1 MVHKKLCGVSKKI
14 NLGMVGLGAGPRRV
28 CVRGRR
34 LLAGVVDLQRRVIAW
49 APAFLWAGLLIG
61 LSSFREVPR
70 IVSFAVNDKL
80 VHLVVYSVLGLTL
93 AWGKRYGRSNIPHL
107 ALIALGA
114 MYGAID
120 ETYQRLVPGRIPDMA
135 DFFADALGVTVSYS
149 LLAIA
154 WWAICRARKGE
165 TA

>member
-1 MVHKKLCGVSKKI
+1 
-14 NLGMVGLGAGPRRV
+14 
-28 CVRGRR
+28 
-34 LLAGVVDLQRRVIAW
+34 
-49 APAFLWAGLLIG
+49 
-61 LSSFREVPR
+61 VPR